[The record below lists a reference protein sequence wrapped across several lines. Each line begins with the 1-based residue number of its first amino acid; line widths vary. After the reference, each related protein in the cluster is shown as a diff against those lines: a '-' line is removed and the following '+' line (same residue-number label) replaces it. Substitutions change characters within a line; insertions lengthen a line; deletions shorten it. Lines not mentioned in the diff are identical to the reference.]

1 MCVCD
6 LCTCGS
12 ICGCEEWIDGGGG
25 AVPSLAGHPP
35 GPDSFLFAVFVSKN
49 PSSQLKDLSG
59 VHFAGRFLLPLP
71 SESD

>member
-1 MCVCD
+1 MV
-6 LCTCGS
+6 
-12 ICGCEEWIDGGGG
+12 GG